1 MQVDFDSIQPET
13 IEHFKGGEG
22 SVTAQAY
29 VDGNN
34 RIMRAT
40 VHPHSSIG
48 WHQHSGNSE
57 IVYVMSG
64 VGKVVVEGGEEPL
77 APGICHY
84 CAEGQFHSVVNPNE
98 EDLVVFGCGS
108 SARLSVA
115 SGAIWNALL
124 ICDIRAL
131 PSKARLTR

>member
-13 IEHFKGGEG
+13 FEHFKGGEG
-22 SVTAQAY
+22 SVTTQAY

-34 RIMRAT
+34 RIMKAT

-57 IVYVMSG
+57 IVYVLAG

-77 APGICHY
+77 APGMC
-84 CAEGQFHSVVNPNE
+84 QFHSVVNPNE
-98 EDLVVFGCGS
+98 EDLVMFAVVPQHGS
-108 SARLSVA
+108 L
-115 SGAIWNALL
+115 
-124 ICDIRAL
+124 
-131 PSKARLTR
+131 

>member
-1 MQVDFDSIQPET
+1 MQIDFDSIQPET
-13 IEHFKGGEG
+13 IEHFKGGGG

-98 EDLVVFGCGS
+98 EDLVVFAVAPQHGS
-108 SARLSVA
+108 L
-115 SGAIWNALL
+115 
-124 ICDIRAL
+124 
-131 PSKARLTR
+131 

>member
-22 SVTAQAY
+22 SVTTRAY

-64 VGKVVVEGGEEPL
+64 VGKVVVEGAEEPL

-98 EDLVVFGCGS
+98 EDLVVFAVVPQHGS
-108 SARLSVA
+108 L
-115 SGAIWNALL
+115 
-124 ICDIRAL
+124 
-131 PSKARLTR
+131 

>member
-1 MQVDFDSIQPET
+1 
-13 IEHFKGGEG
+13 
-22 SVTAQAY
+22 
-29 VDGNN
+29 
-34 RIMRAT
+34 MRAT

-64 VGKVVVEGGEEPL
+64 VGKVVVESGEEPL

-98 EDLVVFGCGS
+98 EDLVVFAVVPQHGS
-108 SARLSVA
+108 L
-115 SGAIWNALL
+115 
-124 ICDIRAL
+124 
-131 PSKARLTR
+131 

>member
-22 SVTAQAY
+22 SVTTQAY

-64 VGKVVVEGGEEPL
+64 VGKVD
-77 APGICHY
+77 
-84 CAEGQFHSVVNPNE
+84 E
-98 EDLVVFGCGS
+98 EDLVVFAVVPQHGS
-108 SARLSVA
+108 L
-115 SGAIWNALL
+115 
-124 ICDIRAL
+124 
-131 PSKARLTR
+131 

>member
-22 SVTAQAY
+22 SVTTRAY

-48 WHQHSGNSE
+48 WHHTVAIQRSCTLCL
-57 IVYVMSG
+57 V
-64 VGKVVVEGGEEPL
+64 L
-77 APGICHY
+77 AK
-84 CAEGQFHSVVNPNE
+84 
-98 EDLVVFGCGS
+98 
-108 SARLSVA
+108 
-115 SGAIWNALL
+115 W
-124 ICDIRAL
+124 
-131 PSKARLTR
+131 

>member
-22 SVTAQAY
+22 SVTTQAY

-64 VGKVVVEGGEEPL
+64 VGKVVVEGGEKAL

-98 EDLVVFGCGS
+98 EDLVVFAVVPRHGS
-108 SARLSVA
+108 L
-115 SGAIWNALL
+115 
-124 ICDIRAL
+124 
-131 PSKARLTR
+131 

>member
-22 SVTAQAY
+22 SVTTQAY

-64 VGKVVVEGGEEPL
+64 VGKVVVEGGRRAFSSWHMPL
-77 APGICHY
+77 
-84 CAEGQFHSVVNPNE
+84 
-98 EDLVVFGCGS
+98 LCG
-108 SARLSVA
+108 
-115 SGAIWNALL
+115 GAVPF
-124 ICDIRAL
+124 CGE
-131 PSKARLTR
+131 S

>member
-48 WHQHSGNSE
+48 WHSTVE
-57 IVYVMSG
+57 IPRSCMSCL
-64 VGKVVVEGGEEPL
+64 VL
-77 APGICHY
+77 AK
-84 CAEGQFHSVVNPNE
+84 
-98 EDLVVFGCGS
+98 
-108 SARLSVA
+108 
-115 SGAIWNALL
+115 WLL
-124 ICDIRAL
+124 
-131 PSKARLTR
+131 KAAKNL

>member
-22 SVTAQAY
+22 SVTTRAY

-40 VHPHSSIG
+40 G
-48 WHQHSGNSE
+48 HQHSGNSE

-98 EDLVVFGCGS
+98 EDLVVFAVVPRHGS
-108 SARLSVA
+108 L
-115 SGAIWNALL
+115 
-124 ICDIRAL
+124 
-131 PSKARLTR
+131 

>member
-22 SVTAQAY
+22 SVTTQAY

-48 WHQHSGNSE
+48 WHQHR
-57 IVYVMSG
+57 
-64 VGKVVVEGGEEPL
+64 
-77 APGICHY
+77 H
-84 CAEGQFHSVVNPNE
+84 Q
-98 EDLVVFGCGS
+98 
-108 SARLSVA
+108 RL
-115 SGAIWNALL
+115 
-124 ICDIRAL
+124 
-131 PSKARLTR
+131 

>member
-22 SVTAQAY
+22 SVTTQAY

-48 WHQHSGNSE
+48 WHQHSGIQRSCTLCL
-57 IVYVMSG
+57 V
-64 VGKVVVEGGEEPL
+64 L
-77 APGICHY
+77 AKWW
-84 CAEGQFHSVVNPNE
+84 
-98 EDLVVFGCGS
+98 L
-108 SARLSVA
+108 
-115 SGAIWNALL
+115 
-124 ICDIRAL
+124 RAAKSL
-131 PSKARLTR
+131 

>member
-98 EDLVVFGCGS
+98 EDLVVFAVVPQHGS
-108 SARLSVA
+108 LA
-115 SGAIWNALL
+115 SDAIWNALL